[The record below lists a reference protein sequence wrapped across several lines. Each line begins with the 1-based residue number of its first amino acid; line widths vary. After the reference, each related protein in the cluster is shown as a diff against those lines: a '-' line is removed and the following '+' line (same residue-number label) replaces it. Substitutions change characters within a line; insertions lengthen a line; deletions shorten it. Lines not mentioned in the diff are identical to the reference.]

1 MTFNNLTI
9 CDIYLMY
16 ICPIGFVHHSDQT
29 IHFGLK
35 IVQLLPS
42 WLSWVI
48 KQPNE
53 RNIDQPLIRI
63 LFKTPDQS

>member
-1 MTFNNLTI
+1 
-9 CDIYLMY
+9 MY
-16 ICPIGFVHHSDQT
+16 ICPIGFVNHSDQT
-29 IHFGLK
+29 VHFGLK
-35 IVQLLPS
+35 IVLLLPS